1 MLKYQKKLDDFEIK
15 SLDDEVLDAAFVVK
29 AKELEQKIAN
39 KSLSDEEIDA
49 IDNELCTLFDEVH
62 DFEEVPSDEVTQLQ
76 RQNTILQGKQKVDKE
91 KSIDGI
97 MALMDEYKDYPEVLE
112 PANEKLN
119 SIQEAQKQA
128 ETKKKE
134 IEDKKK
140 AEEQARA
147 AEEAKKKDAMQKQM
161 TIQERLLSKKVW
173 SYDELRQLGIEPTGE
188 NMIVHGVVLN
198 RRYIF
203 LAYEVDGKASIS

>member
-29 AKELEQKIAN
+29 AKEFEQKIAN
-39 KSLSDEEIDA
+39 KSLSDEEIEA

-91 KSIDGI
+91 KTIDGI
-97 MALMDEYKDYPEVLE
+97 LLLIDEYKDYPEVLE

-119 SIQEAQKQA
+119 SLQEAQKQS
-128 ETKKKE
+128 EVKKKE
-134 IEDKKK
+134 AENKKK

-147 AEEAKKKDAMQKQM
+147 AEEAKKKEAEQKQM

-173 SYDELRQLGIEPTGE
+173 SYNELRKLGIEPTGE
-188 NMIVHGVVLN
+188 NMIAQGVVLN
-198 RRYIF
+198 RRYMF
-203 LAYEVDGKASIS
+203 LAYEVEGRSTIA

>member
-39 KSLSDEEIDA
+39 KSLSDEEIEA

-76 RQNTILQGKQKVDKE
+76 RQNTILQGKQKVEKE
-91 KSIDGI
+91 KSIDGMLLLI
-97 MALMDEYKDYPEVLE
+97 DEYKDYPEVLE
-112 PANEKLN
+112 TANEKLN

-128 ETKKKE
+128 EEKKKE
-134 IEDKKK
+134 AEEKKK
-140 AEEQARA
+140 EAE
-147 AEEAKKKDAMQKQM
+147 QKQM

-173 SYDELRQLGIEPTGE
+173 SYDELRELGIEPTGE
-188 NMIVHGVVLN
+188 NMIAQGVVLN
-198 RRYIF
+198 RRYMF
-203 LAYEVDGKASIS
+203 LAYEVEGRSTIA